1 MTALTQEKDQIN
13 IQLPVQEELPP
24 QSRVP
29 SWLRSM
35 VRNPVSV
42 LGVFLVLLFVII
54 AVLAPVL
61 APPKIPDQPFLMPR
75 GGYGAEPQAPNDAH
89 PLGTTQGQYDIFYG
103 IVWGTRT
110 AFEVGLIVTASTVLI
125 GGTLGAISAYVG
137 GWVDETVQR
146 IVELFLAFPFLLAAL
161 TLATVLG
168 SKIHDGLLTG
178 MIALIAFGWPGYS
191 RLIRGDI
198 LSVKQREYVLASRAL
213 GGAGWRVLL
222 VHIVPN
228 SFYSLLVVASLD
240 IGTNV
245 LTFAALSFLGLGA
258 QQGYADW
265 GQLLSFARNW
275 IPTLSNYWYIV
286 VYPGIALLLFVLAW
300 NLIGDAFRDAMDPK
314 MRGAMRR

>member
-1 MTALTQEKDQIN
+1 MTALTQEKDQLK

-35 VRNPVSV
+35 IRNPVSV
-42 LGVFLVLLFVII
+42 LGVGLVLLFVII
-54 AVLAPVL
+54 AILAPVL
-61 APPKIPDQPFLMPR
+61 APPKFPEQPFLMPR
-75 GGYGAEPQAPNDAH
+75 GGYGAEPQAPSAAH

-103 IVWGTRT
+103 IIWGTRT

-137 GWVDETVQR
+137 GWVDETFQR

-178 MIALIAFGWPGYS
+178 MIALIVFGWPGYS

-213 GGAGWRVLL
+213 GGTGWRVLL

-314 MRGAMRR
+314 MRGAIRR